1 MNVLVS
7 TAPGEMGELAA
18 ETIGGI
24 LDKALG
30 GANIAT
36 FAEDGDPIA
45 WDALSKTGWD
55 LVGVLDDD
63 GDGASLRDLVE
74 VAQVWGS
81 QLAPLP
87 YLETVLAKRH
97 SDAAQEW
104 DGPVT
109 FALPHPSNETG
120 FSYIPFGAMPGIGL
134 VTGMGTGA
142 SEVTPVPS
150 GRPHTLDLD
159 ARATEAVAQTEFS
172 PEAAQEVAI
181 VSAASAVGA
190 ARRLLDLGVAFAKE
204 REQFGK
210 PIGSFQAVKHHLAN
224 SMIAVEEAETAVIW
238 GSLLPEEAFRGARFA
253 IGRCVDA
260 AEIVLQVHG
269 GLGFTWE
276 LGLHF
281 YLRHIL
287 AARESVEGLRA
298 KFSGGAS

>member
-18 ETIGGI
+18 ETIGEI
-24 LDKALG
+24 LDRALG
-30 GANIAT
+30 STNIAT
-36 FAEDGDPIA
+36 FAEDGAPVG
-45 WDALSKTGWD
+45 WDALAKAGWD
-55 LVGVLDDD
+55 LVGVVED
-63 GDGASLRDLVE
+63 GEGATLRDLVE

-81 QLAPLP
+81 RLAPLP

-97 SDAAQEW
+97 STAAQEW
-104 DGPVT
+104 EGPVT
-109 FALPHPSNETG
+109 FALPHPSIEG
-120 FSYIPFGAMPGIGL
+120 GAGYIPFGAIPGIGL
-134 VTGMGTGA
+134 VTGMGTG
-142 SEVTPVPS
+142 SGEVIPVPA

-159 ARATEAVAQTEFS
+159 ARAVEAPVLTDFS
-172 PEAAQEVAI
+172 LDAARELAVI
-181 VSAASAVGA
+181 SAASSVGA
-190 ARRLLDLGVAFAKE
+190 ARRLLELGIAFAKE

-224 SMIAVEEAETAVIW
+224 TMIAVEEADTAVIW

-253 IGRCVDA
+253 ISRCIDA
-260 AEIVLQVHG
+260 AETVLQVHG

-281 YLRHIL
+281 YLRHML

-298 KFSGGAS
+298 RV